1 MIILDLQPTPCI
13 VHWYS
18 RISKV
23 KFPKC
28 HHTSCSFMH
37 IIDYDIISSCLL
49 NSILGWLSFM
59 HIIIIYMSEW
69 VYMYILPEHYSN
81 CSSNWSIHWCSFMH
95 IIIIFTWV
103 SECTCISTKAVVN
116 LLWNWYIH
124 ACHYYLY
131 DIYNS
136 GVENNYV
143 TLNLLQTI
151 IDSEIVKQNF
161 GVFGPKMGVKMRIS
175 KNPFHPSEMTP

>member
-1 MIILDLQPTPCI
+1 MQ
-13 VHWYS
+13 
-18 RISKV
+18 
-23 KFPKC
+23 
-28 HHTSCSFMH
+28 
-37 IIDYDIISSCLL
+37 IIDYDTMGSCVL
-49 NSILGWLSFM
+49 NYILGWDSFIR
-59 HIIIIYMSEW
+59 IIITYMSEW
-69 VYMYILPEHYSN
+69 VYMYIYQ
-81 CSSNWSIHWCSFMH
+81 SSRVTVAVTGVFIGAHSCISLL
-95 IIIIFTWV
+95 FTWV
-103 SECTCISTKAVVN
+103 SECTCISTKAVVY

-151 IDSEIVKQNF
+151 IDSEIVKRNF

>member
-1 MIILDLQPTPCI
+1 
-13 VHWYS
+13 
-18 RISKV
+18 
-23 KFPKC
+23 
-28 HHTSCSFMH
+28 
-37 IIDYDIISSCLL
+37 
-49 NSILGWLSFM
+49 M

-69 VYMYILPEHYSN
+69 VYMYIYQ
-81 CSSNWSIHWCSFMH
+81 SSRVTVAVTKVFIGAHSCISLLFIWVSECTCISYQSIIVTVAVTGVFISAHSWISLL
-95 IIIIFTWV
+95 FTWV
-103 SECTCISTKAVVN
+103 SECTCISTKAVVY

-151 IDSEIVKQNF
+151 IDSEIVKRNF
-161 GVFGPKMGVKMRIS
+161 GFFGPKMGVKMRIS